1 MPFDRLSEAEDAD
14 DSGMGRTVHAKK
26 FSIYFFLL
34 HEGWRFPLEE
44 SDCIQ
49 N

>member
-1 MPFDRLSEAEDAD
+1 MPFDRLSEAEDVD
-14 DSGMGRTVHAKK
+14 DSGTYYTREI

-34 HEGWRFPLEE
+34 REGWRFPLEE
-44 SDCIQ
+44 SDCLQ